1 MRTRYRETSG
11 LIQHPVRQFTLS
23 SWAVLA
29 RWGKGRQGL
38 HVKSWL
44 IETKAFAQELQGTSL
59 AVQWL
64 RLHLPVQGNA
74 GSIPGEGIKIPH
86 ASQPE
91 NQNIKQK
98 QYCNKFNKDF
108 KNGPH
113 HLKKNLD
120 KKKRKRI
127 TAHSNLIKW
136 ELGKQI
142 HFSPPS
148 IHSSAVLTTG
158 QTQPGTRGPGETTDA
173 IHTGQPLGVGGVC
186 STGSGAVKSGF
197 GVQKEAFQPI
207 NLLTHWNI
215 FKQRSDF
222 GKLYFGK
229 VTLAGVWGRTEG
241 G

>member
-1 MRTRYRETSG
+1 MRTRYRETLG

-38 HVKSWL
+38 HVKGWL

-64 RLHLPVQGNA
+64 RLHLPLQGNA
-74 GSIPGEGIKIPH
+74 GLIPGEGIKIPH

-113 HLKKNLD
+113 HLKKKNLE
-120 KKKRKRI
+120 KKKKKK
-127 TAHSNLIKW
+127 NY
-136 ELGKQI
+136 
-142 HFSPPS
+142 SPQQP
-148 IHSSAVLTTG
+148 HKVRAG
-158 QTQPGTRGPGETTDA
+158 QTNTLLSTLDPLLCSAHYWPKPTRSQRTWGDHRCSPHRSASQGGRGMQ
-173 IHTGQPLGVGGVC
+173 HRVG
-186 STGSGAVKSGF
+186 SS
-197 GVQKEAFQPI
+197 E
-207 NLLTHWNI
+207 
-215 FKQRSDF
+215 
-222 GKLYFGK
+222 
-229 VTLAGVWGRTEG
+229 E
-241 G
+241 